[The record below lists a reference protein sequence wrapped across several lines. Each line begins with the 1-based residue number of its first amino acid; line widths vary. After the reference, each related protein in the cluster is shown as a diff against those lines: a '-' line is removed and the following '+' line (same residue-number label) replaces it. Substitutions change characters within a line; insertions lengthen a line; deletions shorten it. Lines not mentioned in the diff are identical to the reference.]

1 MRVNGRYFEDELKT
15 PSFPGGSRL
24 SVSLSRSD
32 VATFG
37 HDAQAQTM
45 LIAPLAARLQEKL
58 SRSAGAPAW
67 TGTDADN
74 PKANSA
80 ITI

>member
-1 MRVNGRYFEDELKT
+1 
-15 PSFPGGSRL
+15 
-24 SVSLSRSD
+24 
-32 VATFG
+32 
-37 HDAQAQTM
+37 M

-74 PKANSA
+74 PKASSA